1 LAWYRE
7 TALSEMWISLLED
20 LTIAVVLFLRL
31 KDLPLSGPSDRGKP
45 IERKIFNKSCKNLST
60 IDCYDF
66 PLGFYQLAYYAPE
79 PSKMINTLYF
89 KLHGKNRIV
98 KHKNTKY
105 GNFLS
110 LCINMLY

>member
-1 LAWYRE
+1 VDIIIRRSHNSSGVILKVKGLALIW
-7 TALSEMWISLLED
+7 
-20 LTIAVVLFLRL
+20 AVL
-31 KDLPLSGPSDRGKP
+31 DRGKS

-60 IDCYDF
+60 IDYYDF

-79 PSKMINTLYF
+79 PLKMIDTLDF

-110 LCINMLY
+110 FGINMLY